1 MKRAL
6 IIGLNY
12 AGSQYALHGCEIDA
26 ANIYN
31 RMPRNAYGATLTGTY
46 SAERFYADCASLRD
60 ACTDKDT
67 TYICFSGHGTYLD
80 DFTEDDGFQGGICF
94 WNGSKI
100 EVIPEIDFRRA
111 VEQIAGSVFVFL
123 DCCFAGEFSKM
134 PQSVRR
140 TAKFAPFNANEMRVQ
155 QFMTR
160 PQTRAAAP
168 KPKMYWLLACAFNEV
183 SYDTGNGGLF
193 TSAFVRVYDATKQ
206 RSIRR
211 LIEYAKIN
219 CEPDQTPN
227 FKCENGAR
235 PTKTIF

>member
-12 AGSQYALHGCEIDA
+12 AGSQYALNGCEIDA

-60 ACTDKDT
+60 ACTEKDT

-94 WNGSKI
+94 WTGSKI
-100 EVIPEIDFRRA
+100 EVIPESDFRRA
-111 VEQIAGSVFVFL
+111 VEQIAGSVVVIL
-123 DCCFAGEFSKM
+123 DCCFAGEFSRGASKRM
-134 PQSVRR
+134 KD
-140 TAKFAPFNANEMRVQ
+140 KFVPFSANEMRIEL
-155 QFMTR
+155 FKTR
-160 PQTRAAAP
+160 PQTRAAAR
-168 KPKMYWLLACAFNEV
+168 KPKIYWLLACAFNEV

-193 TSAFVRVYDATKQ
+193 TSAFVRAYDTFKP
-206 RSIRR
+206 RSIKR
-211 LIEYAKIN
+211 LMEYAKIK

-235 PTKTIF
+235 PTKTVF

>member
-26 ANIYN
+26 ANIAD
-31 RMPRNAYGATLTGTY
+31 RMPRNAYGATMTGTY

-100 EVIPEIDFRRA
+100 EVIPESDFRRA
-111 VEQIAGSVFVFL
+111 VEQIAGSVIVIL
-123 DCCFAGEFSKM
+123 DCCFAGEFSRGASKRM
-134 PQSVRR
+134 KD
-140 TAKFAPFNANEMRVQ
+140 KFVPFSANEMRIEL
-155 QFMTR
+155 FKTR
-160 PQTRAAAP
+160 PQTRAAAR
-168 KPKMYWLLACAFNEV
+168 KPKIYWLLACAFNEV

-193 TSAFVRVYDATKQ
+193 TSAFVRAYDTFKP
-206 RSIRR
+206 RSIKR
-211 LIEYAKIN
+211 LMEYAKIK

-235 PTKTIF
+235 PTKTVF

>member
-12 AGSQYALHGCEIDA
+12 AGSQYALNGCEIDA
-26 ANIYN
+26 ANIAD
-31 RMPRNAYGATLTGTY
+31 RMPRTSYGATLTGSY

-60 ACTDKDT
+60 ACTEKDT

-80 DFTEDDGFQGGICF
+80 DITEVDGFQGGICF

-100 EVIPEIDFRRA
+100 EVIPESDFRRA
-111 VEQIAGSVFVFL
+111 VEQIAGSVVVIL
-123 DCCFAGEFSKM
+123 DCCFAGEFSRGVSKRM
-134 PQSVRR
+134 KDKFVPFD
-140 TAKFAPFNANEMRVQ
+140 AKEMRIEL
-155 QFMTR
+155 FKTR
-160 PQTRAAAP
+160 PQTRAMLK

-193 TSAFVRVYDATKQ
+193 TSAFVRVYDAIKP
-206 RSIRR
+206 RSIKR
-211 LIEYAKIN
+211 LMDYAKMN

-235 PTKTIF
+235 ATKTVF

>member
-12 AGSQYALHGCEIDA
+12 AGSQYALNGCEIDA
-26 ANIYN
+26 ANIAD
-31 RMPRNAYGATLTGTY
+31 RMPRNAYGATLTGAY
-46 SAERFYADCASLRD
+46 SAERFYTDCASLRES
-60 ACTDKDT
+60 CTEKDT

-80 DFTEDDGFQGGICF
+80 DITEVDDFQGGICF

-100 EVIPEIDFRRA
+100 EVIPESDFRRA
-111 VEQIAGSVFVFL
+111 VEQIAGSVIVIL
-123 DCCFAGEFSKM
+123 DCCFAGEFSRGASK
-134 PQSVRR
+134 RIKD
-140 TAKFAPFNANEMRVQ
+140 KFVPFNASEMRIQ

-193 TSAFVRVYDATKQ
+193 TSAFVRAYDTFKP
-206 RSIRR
+206 RSIKR
-211 LIEYAKIN
+211 LMEYAKIK

-235 PTKTIF
+235 PTKTVF

>member
-12 AGSQYALHGCEIDA
+12 AGSQYALNGCEIDA

-31 RMPRNAYGATLTGTY
+31 RMPRNAYGATLTGVY

-60 ACTDKDT
+60 ACTEKDT

-80 DFTEDDGFQGGICF
+80 DITEVDGFQGGICF

-100 EVIPEIDFRRA
+100 EVIPESDFRRA
-111 VEQIAGSVFVFL
+111 VEQIAGSVIVIL
-123 DCCFAGEFSKM
+123 DCCFAGEFSRGASK
-134 PQSVRR
+134 RIKD
-140 TAKFAPFNANEMRVQ
+140 KFVPFNASEMRIQ

-160 PQTRAAAP
+160 PQTRAAAR
-168 KPKMYWLLACAFNEV
+168 KPKMYWMLACAFNEV

-193 TSAFVRVYDATKQ
+193 TSAFVRAYDTFKP
-206 RSIRR
+206 RSIKR
-211 LIEYAKIN
+211 LMEYAKIK

-235 PTKTIF
+235 PTKTVF

>member
-60 ACTDKDT
+60 ACTEKDT

-94 WNGSKI
+94 WTGSKI
-100 EVIPEIDFRRA
+100 EVIPESDFRRA
-111 VEQIAGSVFVFL
+111 VEQIAGSVVVIL
-123 DCCFAGEFSKM
+123 DCCFAGEFSRGASK
-134 PQSVRR
+134 RIKD
-140 TAKFAPFNANEMRVQ
+140 KFVPFNASEMRIQ

-193 TSAFVRVYDATKQ
+193 TSAFVRAYDTFKP
-206 RSIRR
+206 RSIKR
-211 LIEYAKIN
+211 LMEYAKIK

-235 PTKTIF
+235 PTKTVF

>member
-26 ANIYN
+26 ANIAD

-60 ACTDKDT
+60 ACTEKDT

-94 WNGSKI
+94 WTGSKI
-100 EVIPEIDFRRA
+100 EVIPESDFRRA
-111 VEQIAGSVFVFL
+111 VEQIAGSVIVIL
-123 DCCFAGEFSKM
+123 DCCFAGEFSRGASK
-134 PQSVRR
+134 RIKD
-140 TAKFAPFNANEMRVQ
+140 KFVPFNASEMRIQ

-193 TSAFVRVYDATKQ
+193 TSAFVRAYDTFKP
-206 RSIRR
+206 RSIKR
-211 LIEYAKIN
+211 LMEYAKIK

-235 PTKTIF
+235 PTKTVF